1 MNQLSRGRY
10 AMVVGGMSFQPL
22 TPISHQK
29 LKAVLGMS

>member
-1 MNQLSRGRY
+1 MNQSSRGCY
-10 AMVVGGMSFQPL
+10 AMVVGDMSFQPL